1 MRKKIQVMY
10 KPEPNVSKQKIQMSS
25 NVANQES
32 QMLREQILPS
42 ITIAV
47 KKLQVG
53 LQLYSGIS
61 NKRI

>member
-47 KKLQVG
+47 KKLQVS